1 MLNTRK
7 EHGESETEREL
18 QVNNQPNEVF
28 ANGSPENKIKAQKE
42 LVETLKVQWKLL
54 WNERFNDKVR
64 AEGVSEK
71 DYEILNVER
80 GTVITATRDFK
91 VLNFKDI
98 LEKHMIEQPDRF
110 VQPNANIGGWNKFVK
125 TNINTHKPQRSNG
138 VLRESPSKLIPLQSK
153 KSRRGWLHAT

>member
-1 MLNTRK
+1 M
-7 EHGESETEREL
+7 

-42 LVETLKVQWKLL
+42 LVEMLKVQWKLL
-54 WNERFNDKVR
+54 WNERFIDKVR

-98 LEKHMIEQPDRF
+98 LEKHLIEQPDRF
-110 VQPNANIGGWNKFVK
+110 IQPNVNVGGWNQFVK
-125 TNINTHKPQRSNG
+125 TKINTHKPQN
-138 VLRESPSKLIPLQSK
+138 SKRPLGEAPNKLTTPQSK
-153 KSRRGWLHAT
+153 RSRRGWLHAT

>member
-1 MLNTRK
+1 MQSSNK
-7 EHGESETEREL
+7 PS
-18 QVNNQPNEVF
+18 EVF
-28 ANGSPENKIKAQKE
+28 SNCSPENKIKAQKE

-54 WNERFNDKVR
+54 WNERFNDKLR

-80 GTVITATRDFK
+80 GTIISATRDFK

-98 LEKHMIEQPDRF
+98 LEKHLIEQPDRF
-110 VQPNANIGGWNKFVK
+110 IPPNANTGGWNKFVK
-125 TNINTHKPQRSNG
+125 TNITTHKPQKSNRT
-138 VLRESPSKLIPLQSK
+138 LQEAPNKLINLQSK

>member
-1 MLNTRK
+1 M
-7 EHGESETEREL
+7 
-18 QVNNQPNEVF
+18 QVTNQSGKAF
-28 ANGSPENKIKAQKE
+28 SDSSPESKVKAQKE
-42 LVETLKVQWKLL
+42 LVEILKVQWKLL

-71 DYEILNVER
+71 DYEILNIER

-98 LEKHMIEQPDRF
+98 LEKHLIEQPDRF
-110 VQPNANIGGWNKFVK
+110 VQPNAHIGGWTRFVK
-125 TNINTHKPQRSNG
+125 TNINTHNHQKSNRP
-138 VLRESPSKLIPLQSK
+138 LRETPDKLTILQSK

>member
-1 MLNTRK
+1 MQVTN
-7 EHGESETEREL
+7 HSSE
-18 QVNNQPNEVF
+18 VSV
-28 ANGSPENKIKAQKE
+28 NGSPESKVKKQKE

-54 WNERFNDKVR
+54 WDERFNDRVR

-98 LEKHMIEQPDRF
+98 LEKHMIEQPERF
-110 VQPNANIGGWNKFVK
+110 IQPNANIGGWNRFVK
-125 TNINTHKPQRSNG
+125 TNMHKPQSSNRTLQE
-138 VLRESPSKLIPLQSK
+138 VPDKLIPLQSK

>member
-1 MLNTRK
+1 MQVTNEPRK
-7 EHGESETEREL
+7 ILGNS
-18 QVNNQPNEVF
+18 
-28 ANGSPENKIKAQKE
+28 SPENKIKAQKE

-91 VLNFKDI
+91 VLNFKEI
-98 LEKHMIEQPDRF
+98 LEKHLIEQPDRF
-110 VQPNANIGGWNKFVK
+110 IQPNVNVGGWNQFVK
-125 TNINTHKPQRSNG
+125 THINTQKPQRSNRP
-138 VLRESPSKLIPLQSK
+138 LREAPNKLAPIQSK

>member
-1 MLNTRK
+1 M
-7 EHGESETEREL
+7 
-18 QVNNQPNEVF
+18 
-28 ANGSPENKIKAQKE
+28 
-42 LVETLKVQWKLL
+42 
-54 WNERFNDKVR
+54 R

-98 LEKHMIEQPDRF
+98 LEKHLIEQPDRF
-110 VQPNANIGGWNKFVK
+110 IQPNANIGGWNQFVK
-125 TNINTHKPQRSNG
+125 TNINTHKPQRSNRP
-138 VLRESPSKLIPLQSK
+138 LREAPNKLIGLQSN

>member
-1 MLNTRK
+1 M
-7 EHGESETEREL
+7 
-18 QVNNQPNEVF
+18 QVTDQPPKAFV
-28 ANGSPENKIKAQKE
+28 NGSLESKVKAQKE

-91 VLNFKDI
+91 VLNFREI
-98 LEKHMIEQPDRF
+98 LEKHLIEHPDRF
-110 VQPNANIGGWNKFVK
+110 IQPNANIGGWNQFVK
-125 TNINTHKPQRSNG
+125 THINTHKSQRSIQP
-138 VLRESPSKLIPLQSK
+138 LREPPNNLIAKQST

>member
-1 MLNTRK
+1 
-7 EHGESETEREL
+7 L
-18 QVNNQPNEVF
+18 QVTNQPHESP
-28 ANGSPENKIKAQKE
+28 ANSSHESKIKAQKE

-54 WNERFNDKVR
+54 WNERFNDKLR

-71 DYEILNVER
+71 DYEMLKVER

-98 LEKHMIEQPDRF
+98 LEKHLIEQPDRF
-110 VQPNANIGGWNKFVK
+110 IQPNVNVGGWNQFVK
-125 TNINTHKPQRSNG
+125 TKINTQKSQKSNPT
-138 VLRESPSKLIPLQSK
+138 LRETSNKPMTSQSQ